1 VEFIAQKT
9 HVFPIYIVVKRSEC
23 CNFIAL
29 MPKSHLFRD
38 WYAFFI
44 FPSQRFN
51 IMKYKNYTKSKY
63 ILLVIAALLFSS
75 CVSNRK
81 YQAAVS
87 ENARLKSDSTVQ
99 ANEVAS
105 LEYKLSNQLIT
116 KEHALDEKNKR
127 IDSLMKF
134 SNIQKHQLEKILNN
148 LKGAF
153 PHFSNENI
161 DTYIDHGFLHVS
173 LDHRI
178 LFNQGENDISP
189 EGVMVVES
197 ISKELQPF
205 SSDIMIL
212 GHTDTI
218 PYYGSGKDNWQLS
231 FERAHS
237 VMEIMVDSGIP
248 SERIIIAGRGK
259 NEPFIKNK
267 TQIGRLL
274 NRRIEVV
281 LMPDMGQ
288 VENIFTEFIE

>member
-1 VEFIAQKT
+1 
-9 HVFPIYIVVKRSEC
+9 
-23 CNFIAL
+23 
-29 MPKSHLFRD
+29 
-38 WYAFFI
+38 
-44 FPSQRFN
+44 
-51 IMKYKNYTKSKY
+51 MKYKNYTKSKY
-63 ILLVIAALLFSS
+63 TLLIVASLLVSS

-81 YQAAVS
+81 YEVAVS
-87 ENARLKSDSTVQ
+87 ENARLRSDSTVQ
-99 ANEVAS
+99 ANEAAS

-116 KEHALDEKNKR
+116 KEHALNEKNKR
-127 IDSLMKF
+127 IDSLMKL
-134 SNIQKHQLEKILNN
+134 SSIQKHQLDNILNN

-153 PHFSNENI
+153 PHFTNEDI
-161 DTYIDHGFLHVS
+161 DTYIEQGFLHVS
-173 LDHRI
+173 LDHRV
-178 LFNQGENDISP
+178 LFNRGENDLSP
-189 EGVMVVES
+189 QGVLVVES

-205 SSDIMIL
+205 SSEIMIL

-218 PYYGSGKDNWQLS
+218 PYQGPSKDNWQLS

-267 TQIGRLL
+267 TQVGRLL
-274 NRRIEVV
+274 NRRIEVI